1 MKHGKRHFS
10 KGGQFF
16 PSMPQGYKIKRFYKK
31 VDIVEHPLQGDASKL
46 AAGEQINFNN
56 LSRSDKYWAV
66 TLDGKVTK
74 TMYKDNLFI
83 PSKALAVAIAE
94 EWESQHENIDLK
106 SLHIV
111 STVPVIKNIEQL
123 SSQMCQGCSRY

>member
-1 MKHGKRHFS
+1 M
-10 KGGQFF
+10 
-16 PSMPQGYKIKRFYKK
+16 
-31 VDIVEHPLQGDASKL
+31 EHPLQGDASKL